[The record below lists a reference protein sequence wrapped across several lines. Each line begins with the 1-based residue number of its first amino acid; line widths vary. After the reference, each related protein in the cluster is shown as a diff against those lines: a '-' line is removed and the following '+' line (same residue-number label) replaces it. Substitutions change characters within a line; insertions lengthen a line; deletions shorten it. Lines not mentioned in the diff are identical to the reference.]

1 MNRTNK
7 LKPDGSSTTA
17 PTVNHTN
24 TQATHITFDAPA
36 EREKQSERVSIRE
49 VAREA
54 GVSVATVSMVMN
66 HNPRISRATHLRVQK
81 MIDRLGYQPNR
92 LAQSLSGR
100 YTQSLAVM
108 LPPLRHAF
116 ADAYFGEILSGI
128 ADRAGKLGHKLLLE
142 QAKPQFIREGKHLE
156 LFERRFV
163 DGVLCLGFNE
173 KHRFLEDFCSKEFP
187 AVIVDNRLIQT
198 PCDFVVCDYRLGAQQ
213 AMNCLLQLGHRN
225 IGLIYAAPESFTAR
239 EVAEVYLTRL
249 QEAGCP
255 TDVTRRRDGCF
266 TDEGGAAAAK
276 QILAAHPDTTALFCG
291 NDKMALGA
299 LRYLTSTGKRVPQDV
314 SVIGCDD
321 IQHLAYVSPSLTTVH
336 LPLYELGVLACDKLV
351 EKIRGKSEHI
361 AETLP
366 THLVLRESTGIVPT
380 RNAESP

>member
-1 MNRTNK
+1 MS
-7 LKPDGSSTTA
+7 KPDKFKLDDSPSHPADTDGDDA
-17 PTVNHTN
+17 
-24 TQATHITFDAPA
+24 QKTHITFDAPA
-36 EREKQSERVSIRE
+36 EREKQPERVGIRE

-66 HNPRISRATHLRVQK
+66 NNPRISRATHLRVQK
-81 MIDRLGYQPNR
+81 MIERLGYRPNR
-92 LAQSLSGR
+92 MAQSLSGR

-173 KHRFLEDFCSKEFP
+173 KHRFLEDFCAKEFP

-239 EVAEVYLTRL
+239 EVADVYLTRL
-249 QEAGCP
+249 QEADCP
-255 TDVTRRRDGCF
+255 TDATRRHDGCF
-266 TDEGGAAAAK
+266 TDEGGAAAAAR
-276 QILAAHPDTTALFCG
+276 ILAAHPDTTAVFCG

-299 LRYLTSTGKRVPQDV
+299 LRYLTGAGKRVPQDV

-336 LPLYELGVLACDKLV
+336 LPLYDLGVLACDKLV